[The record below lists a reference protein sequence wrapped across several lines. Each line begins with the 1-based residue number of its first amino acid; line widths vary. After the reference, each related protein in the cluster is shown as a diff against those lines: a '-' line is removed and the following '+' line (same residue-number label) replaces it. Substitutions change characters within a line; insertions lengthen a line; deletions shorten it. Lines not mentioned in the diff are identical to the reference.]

1 MIMIIYFVLL
11 FITHAILPRGKT
23 KKSFLY
29 NYYKQNK
36 KPTNE
41 KGKYYIHLR
50 GGARPSPL
58 FYIYLKNKKKS
69 ALHK

>member
-41 KGKYYIHLR
+41 KGKYYT
-50 GGARPSPL
+50 
-58 FYIYLKNKKKS
+58 YI
-69 ALHK
+69 